1 MALKRTAY
9 LTQTAARRLR
19 PRLRRVSAL
28 INGRRTRAYYAHED
42 EDGDVSLTADHVID
56 EPREPSLVPTGV
68 LDARGQM
75 LVRVTIP
82 IKVPMG
88 FHIPNPRPDGA
99 GEVQTIVPEDMLR
112 VSDIG
117 EGLAHLTPEDLEGPD
132 DEEDDDDGQG

>member
-1 MALKRTAY
+1 MAVKRIAY
-9 LTQTAARRLR
+9 LPQNAARRLR
-19 PRLRRVSAL
+19 PRLRRVSAV

-68 LDARGQM
+68 LDANGQM

-88 FHIPNPRPDGA
+88 FAIPNPRRDGA
-99 GEVQTIVPEDMLR
+99 GEVETIVPENMLQ
-112 VSDIG
+112 VSDISA
-117 EGLAHLTPEDLEGPD
+117 GLGFLTPEEVEGGP
-132 DEEDDDDGQG
+132 EEEDDDGQG